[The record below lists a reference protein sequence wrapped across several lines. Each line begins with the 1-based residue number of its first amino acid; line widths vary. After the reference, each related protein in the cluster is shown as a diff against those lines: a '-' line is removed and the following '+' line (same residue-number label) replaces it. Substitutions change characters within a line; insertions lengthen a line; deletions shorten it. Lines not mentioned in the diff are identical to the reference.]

1 MEGAIKTVVSVYL
14 KSAKGKENL
23 GEKEFQNLVKDQ
35 LKNIMTDADSSKA
48 VKEMRQGLDENK
60 DGKVSFQEY
69 MKLIGYLAKQLSQQR
84 CSEKESGVEVSVQ
97 ETQAVAPAAAKAEA
111 EVVVVAEPVKDE
123 VVAVV
128 VKDEAEPKVEAE
140 EEKEEEAKEE
150 GAAEAE
156 KTS

>member
-1 MEGAIKTVVSVYL
+1 MEGAIKTVVSVFL
-14 KSAKGKENL
+14 KFAKGKENL
-23 GEKEFQNLVKDQ
+23 GGKEFQTLVEKQ
-35 LKNIMTDADSSKA
+35 LNNIMTDAENSKA
-48 VKEMRQGLDENK
+48 VTKMRQGLDENK
-60 DGKVSFQEY
+60 DGKISFQEY
-69 MKLIGYLAKQLSQQR
+69 MILVGELAQQYSHQC
-84 CSEKESGVEVSVQ
+84 CSENESGVEVSVQ
-97 ETQAVAPAAAKAEA
+97 ETQAEAPAAAKAEA

-140 EEKEEEAKEE
+140 EEEEEEAKEE